1 MPLIDENFLATLTLE
16 PVCEEASPSQNKA
29 FAKITRL
36 AGMRE
41 YSRVE
46 LQARL
51 ERDGFEEADIAHA
64 LARALACGLIDDARF
79 GAVLVRSR
87 VAQGKGLRGIVE
99 ELAQHDISPES
110 IEGWPYEFFPEEES
124 DEHER
129 ALEFLRRKPPHAK
142 NVQAA
147 AFRKLVQKGYD
158 IGIAS
163 SAARE
168 FVRETQGLVSDF

>member
-1 MPLIDENFLATLTLE
+1 MPLIDESFFATLALE
-16 PVCEEASPSQNKA
+16 PVCEEVSPSQNKA
-29 FAKITRL
+29 FAKVARL

-41 YSRVE
+41 YSRAE

-51 ERDGFEEADIAHA
+51 MRDGFEEADVSHA
-64 LARALACGLIDDARF
+64 ITRALDCGLIDDARF

-99 ELAQHDISPES
+99 ELAQHDITPES
-110 IEGWPYEFFPEEES
+110 IEGWPDEFFPEEES
-124 DEHER
+124 DEHAR
-129 ALEFLRRKPPHAK
+129 ALELLRRKPPRAK
-142 NVQAA
+142 NIQAA

-158 IGIAS
+158 IGVAS